1 MKYNQNKLS
10 KKIENSKTRKTV
22 ISNIIYVILVLAL
35 IINIVLVFQSM
46 INTQKVP
53 NLFGYKSFS
62 ITTGSMEPRINV
74 NDLIITKNCK
84 QEEINEKDIITY
96 KRGDNVITHRVFKV
110 VNDAGNIYYLTK
122 GDSNYIQDDYKV
134 KYKDI
139 EGKYV
144 GKFPKIGKVVAF
156 FKNRKLVIAIILV
169 FLGLNIYNNKKNKK
183 KIIRHEQRRSYE
195 KTFGETSQKF
205 QSNK

>member
-1 MKYNQNKLS
+1 MKYNQDELS
-10 KKIENSKTRKTV
+10 KKIESSKTRKRV
-22 ISNIIYVILVLAL
+22 ISNSIYIILVIAL
-35 IINIVLVFQSM
+35 IINIVLVFQTM

-62 ITTGSMEPRINV
+62 ITTGSMEPIINV

-84 QEEINEKDIITY
+84 QSEIKEKDIITY
-96 KRGDNVITHRVFKV
+96 KRGDSVITHRVNKV

-144 GKFPKIGKVVAF
+144 GKFPKIGKIVAF
-156 FKNRKLVIAIILV
+156 LKNRKLVIVIILI
-169 FLGLNIYNNKKNKK
+169 FLGLNLYNSKKNKR

-195 KTFGETSQKF
+195 RKNQ
-205 QSNK
+205 

>member
-1 MKYNQNKLS
+1 MKYNEEKLS
-10 KKIENSKTRKTV
+10 KKIQNSKTRKTV
-22 ISNIIYVILVLAL
+22 ISNVIYVILIVAL
-35 IINIVLVFQSM
+35 IINIVLVFQTM

-62 ITTGSMEPRINV
+62 IVTESMEPTIRV
-74 NDLIITKNCK
+74 NDLIITKNVK
-84 QEEINEKDIITY
+84 QDEIKEKDIITY
-96 KRGDNVITHRVFKV
+96 KRGDSVITHRVFKV

-144 GKFPKIGKVVAF
+144 GKFPKVGKVVSVL
-156 FKNRKLVIAIILV
+156 KNRKLVFAIILI
-169 FLGLNIYNNKKNKK
+169 FLGLNVYNSKRSKK
-183 KIIRHEQRRSYE
+183 KIIRHEQRRTYE
-195 KTFGETSQKF
+195 K
-205 QSNK
+205 SNQ

>member
-1 MKYNQNKLS
+1 MKYNQAELS
-10 KKIENSKTRKTV
+10 KKIESSKTRKRV
-22 ISNIIYVILVLAL
+22 ISNSIYIILVIAL
-35 IINIVLVFQSM
+35 IINIVLVFQTM

-62 ITTGSMEPRINV
+62 ITTGSMEPIINV

-84 QEEINEKDIITY
+84 QSEIKEKDIITY
-96 KRGDNVITHRVFKV
+96 KRGDSVITHRVNKV

-144 GKFPKIGKVVAF
+144 GKFPKIGKIVAF
-156 FKNRKLVIAIILV
+156 LKNRKLVIAIILI
-169 FLGLNIYNNKKNKK
+169 FLGLNLYNSKKNKR

-195 KTFGETSQKF
+195 RKNQ
-205 QSNK
+205 